1 MPQLYVLNGRM
12 VGRSFTLKSGDVLGR
27 AEENAVNL
35 IDASISRRHARI
47 QFEDERWWLVDLD
60 SRNGTLVSGRRISR
74 AELTDGDEFF
84 LGQLLIRFRR
94 EEIEP
99 GTDDFLEFASESGS
113 ARASQATRAPKPD
126 GGETFEL
133 PSLAPE
139 PSPEFSNRAAAG
151 ELHQGGEVASPGRV
165 GSAPVRRVGDEKRQ
179 REERLRAMQ
188 TKPGGLFA
196 GDLDQWPLGLR
207 WLAYALI
214 LAVAG
219 LLAFGSFKLIH
230 FLRGG
235 S

>member
-74 AELTDGDEFF
+74 AELADGDEFL
-84 LGQLLIRFRR
+84 LGRLLIRFRR
-94 EEIEP
+94 EDIDP
-99 GTDDFLEFASESGS
+99 GTGDILEFASESEGAPS
-113 ARASQATRAPKPD
+113 SQATLAPKP
-126 GGETFEL
+126 GGAETFKL
-133 PSLAPE
+133 PSLELE
-139 PSPEFSNRAAAG
+139 PSPQAGQRAVAG
-151 ELHQGGEVASPGRV
+151 DVHQGAGIASPGRT

-188 TKPGGLFA
+188 AKPGGLFS

-214 LAVAG
+214 LTLAG
-219 LLAFGSFKLIH
+219 LLAFGSFRLIH